1 MADKLVRVM
10 VSADTAQALR
20 SFGELSVAANG
31 VADEGAASMDK
42 MASSGGKLT
51 QLGEKLGSWGVPF
64 SGSITN
70 VGKKFDDAD
79 SSAGKFGALMPMIG
93 VAVGAAVIGI
103 GAASLDMADKFDKAT
118 NQLAANAGISQAA
131 AKGIGDAF
139 LNTAGTSIFTG
150 TTITKE
156 YAGVAAQLDATQGKA
171 LTSGQA
177 MTVMRAAMDGA
188 TATGESLGSVTSAL
202 ANTMQAFGVKA
213 NGAAG
218 TMNTLYEAGVISGTG
233 ITGVASAV
241 SKMHSQLGDLTPPL
255 GQIAGLLDDL
265 KEHGETGRQGLTAV
279 TTGIT
284 SLIKTAQLTPTAIG
298 AMTGAAAQNESEFQ
312 SLGLN
317 VFNAQGKFE
326 GIGAVMAQ
334 LKPKLDGM
342 TQAQQLQTLGVVFGT
357 SANKK
362 LLDTIMAGPGVLQ
375 KDTDAVTNTGLAHA
389 AAQKAMQNMGDQMKI
404 IGATVDDVGTK
415 IGEVLMPV
423 LVRIATSIV
432 PIISHTADWVENL
445 RGLWSG
451 LGDVVT
457 GIGNVVGA
465 FVGFVAKIPTPV
477 LIGLAG
483 VIMATL
489 IPTLVSLAISTATT
503 AGAMVAGWATA
514 AAGAVASGVT
524 AAVAWVPAQLGA
536 IGAAVAAA
544 ASWAI
549 ATAAMV
555 IGAVGAGIAMAAAFL
570 LPLAPFILIG
580 LAVAGLVA
588 LVVLN
593 FGKIKTFV
601 SGVVSDITGFF
612 TTAWGD
618 VTSGVSGMI
627 DKVEGF
633 FEQLPGKV
641 TAVWSTI
648 TSGVGGFISG
658 IVSFFASLPAKIGQA
673 ISGMAGILG
682 NAIKS
687 TINNIPGAGAIAKVL
702 GFAGGGYVTQPT
714 LALIGDAGPE
724 YVIPQQLLTTSF
736 ARAQSLPA
744 IASTSAAGGAG
755 GAGGPGGAG
764 AGGGVY
770 NITVNAGI
778 GSAPQEIVNQL
789 KIYMQNTGTIP
800 IRVTG

>member
-1 MADKLVRVM
+1 
-10 VSADTAQALR
+10 
-20 SFGELSVAANG
+20 
-31 VADEGAASMDK
+31 
-42 MASSGGKLT
+42 
-51 QLGEKLGSWGVPF
+51 
-64 SGSITN
+64 
-70 VGKKFDDAD
+70 
-79 SSAGKFGALMPMIG
+79 
-93 VAVGAAVIGI
+93 
-103 GAASLDMADKFDKAT
+103 
-118 NQLAANAGISQAA
+118 
-131 AKGIGDAF
+131 
-139 LNTAGTSIFTG
+139 
-150 TTITKE
+150 
-156 YAGVAAQLDATQGKA
+156 
-171 LTSGQA
+171 
-177 MTVMRAAMDGA
+177 
-188 TATGESLGSVTSAL
+188 
-202 ANTMQAFGVKA
+202 
-213 NGAAG
+213 
-218 TMNTLYEAGVISGTG
+218 
-233 ITGVASAV
+233 
-241 SKMHSQLGDLTPPL
+241 
-255 GQIAGLLDDL
+255 
-265 KEHGETGRQGLTAV
+265 
-279 TTGIT
+279 
-284 SLIKTAQLTPTAIG
+284 
-298 AMTGAAAQNESEFQ
+298 
-312 SLGLN
+312 
-317 VFNAQGKFE
+317 
-326 GIGAVMAQ
+326 
-334 LKPKLDGM
+334 
-342 TQAQQLQTLGVVFGT
+342 
-357 SANKK
+357 
-362 LLDTIMAGPGVLQ
+362 
-375 KDTDAVTNTGLAHA
+375 
-389 AAQKAMQNMGDQMKI
+389 
-404 IGATVDDVGTK
+404 
-415 IGEVLMPV
+415 
-423 LVRIATSIV
+423 
-432 PIISHTADWVENL
+432 
-445 RGLWSG
+445 
-451 LGDVVT
+451 
-457 GIGNVVGA
+457 
-465 FVGFVAKIPTPV
+465 
-477 LIGLAG
+477 
-483 VIMATL
+483 
-489 IPTLVSLAISTATT
+489 
-503 AGAMVAGWATA
+503 
-514 AAGAVASGVT
+514 
-524 AAVAWVPAQLGA
+524 
-536 IGAAVAAA
+536 
-544 ASWAI
+544 
-549 ATAAMV
+549 
-555 IGAVGAGIAMAAAFL
+555 MAAAFL